1 MLRATTYE
9 ACEAEAA
16 GPDGGTPSSAGP
28 DPLVASCEVGA
39 ASWAEATDVTGQCS
53 MWSTR
58 VDAILLG
65 DPACKNLDPNA
76 GVAVL
81 SSPSKSKY
89 GDIGVVDISTKGKE
103 NSSNT
108 TWHEMINLLDLRSK
122 LKDRRR

>member
-1 MLRATTYE
+1 
-9 ACEAEAA
+9 
-16 GPDGGTPSSAGP
+16 
-28 DPLVASCEVGA
+28 
-39 ASWAEATDVTGQCS
+39 

-108 TWHEMINLLDLRSK
+108 TWREMINLLDLRSK
-122 LKDRRR
+122 LKDRRWRPEGGEWEPIKIHCRNLAYIP